1 MRRIHLPD
9 PLFEQRLEESGG
21 GGVLGALPAGIAERV
36 EDLSLLSGLL
46 AGVGDVVLVDCC
58 LRECELPELL
68 RGVRFLSESV
78 FCDWFGGLTVGE
90 RQGWRLEPWGW
101 SEYAVGL
108 VKRLGLSQGVPD
120 PAVVRLVNSREF
132 SAVED
137 VLLGAG
143 VGGEQRVSVGPWGGQ
158 FGRLCRSEGDVLESL
173 EALSGCHAGGWVL
186 KSNFSHAARNRL
198 VGRGES
204 LSERERG
211 WLLRRLQR
219 VGCVYVEPWVER
231 LGECGLQ
238 WEVHERAG
246 GGYEVEFVGASEFL
260 ADAGGE
266 YRGSVLRGGVWDVAG
281 GEWWGRS
288 GSGVGG
294 MGGVWGV
301 SRGVVER
308 AGALGFRGPL
318 GIDCMRIRYG
328 GVECVRPV
336 HDVNGRQT
344 MGRVALGLRRLLG
357 EGEWGAW
364 LHFPAESAAVRL
376 ISRVGGSWRGV
387 RVHATGAELVN
398 ARAARLRSWLVIAE
412 DSGVLQGVL
421 GELGCVWSGEQSL
434 SWCVDPCAGGGC
446 E

>member
-1 MRRIHLPD
+1 MRWIHLPD
-9 PLFEQRLEESGG
+9 PLFEQRLEECGGG

-36 EDLSLLSGLL
+36 EDLSVLSGLL

-58 LRECELPELL
+58 LRESALPEVL
-68 RGVRFLSESV
+68 RGVRFLSESE
-78 FCDWFGGLTVGE
+78 FCGWFGGLTVGE

-101 SEYAVGL
+101 SEHAVGL
-108 VKRLGLSQGVPD
+108 VKRLGLTQGVPD
-120 PAVVRLVNSREF
+120 PAVVRVVNSREF

-137 VLLGAG
+137 VLLGVGEGDG

-198 VGRGES
+198 VGRGAS

-260 ADAGGE
+260 SDAGGE
-266 YRGSVLRGGVWDVAG
+266 YRGSVLRGSGLEVTV
-281 GEWWGRS
+281 GEWWGRC
-288 GSGVGG
+288 GSEIG
-294 MGGVWGV
+294 
-301 SRGVVER
+301 R
-308 AGALGFRGPL
+308 AH
-318 GIDCMRIRYG
+318 
-328 GVECVRPV
+328 V
-336 HDVNGRQT
+336 
-344 MGRVALGLRRLLG
+344 
-357 EGEWGAW
+357 
-364 LHFPAESAAVRL
+364 
-376 ISRVGGSWRGV
+376 
-387 RVHATGAELVN
+387 
-398 ARAARLRSWLVIAE
+398 
-412 DSGVLQGVL
+412 
-421 GELGCVWSGEQSL
+421 
-434 SWCVDPCAGGGC
+434 
-446 E
+446 